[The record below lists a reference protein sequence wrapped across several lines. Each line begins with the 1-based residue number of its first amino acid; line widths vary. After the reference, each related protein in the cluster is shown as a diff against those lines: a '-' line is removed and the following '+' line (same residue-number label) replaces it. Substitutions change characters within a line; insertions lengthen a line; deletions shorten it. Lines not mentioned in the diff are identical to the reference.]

1 MNIEKHITSMKFVSW
16 NVNGLR
22 AALGKGFEET
32 MLGFD
37 ADCFCVQ
44 ETKMHPGQLEQEIA
58 GGYELY
64 WNSAERR
71 GYSGTATAT
80 RRTPVGVECAA
91 LDNEGRVLTLDL
103 GELYLVNVYSPNS
116 QGELARLP
124 YRLEWEASFRDYLC
138 QIGRAHV

>member
-64 WNSAERR
+64 WNSAERLWAWSVPLSTTKAGCSR
-71 GYSGTATAT
+71 ST
-80 RRTPVGVECAA
+80 
-91 LDNEGRVLTLDL
+91 
-103 GELYLVNVYSPNS
+103 S
-116 QGELARLP
+116 
-124 YRLEWEASFRDYLC
+124 ASCIL
-138 QIGRAHV
+138 

>member
-71 GYSGTATAT
+71 GYSGTATA
-80 RRTPVGVECAA
+80 RA
-91 LDNEGRVLTLDL
+91 
-103 GELYLVNVYSPNS
+103 
-116 QGELARLP
+116 ARLWAWSVP
-124 YRLEWEASFRDYLC
+124 LSTTKAGCSRSTSASCIL
-138 QIGRAHV
+138 

>member
-1 MNIEKHITSMKFVSW
+1 MNIEKHITFMKFVSW

-91 LDNEGRVLTLDL
+91 LDNEAGCSRST
-103 GELYLVNVYSPNS
+103 S
-116 QGELARLP
+116 
-124 YRLEWEASFRDYLC
+124 ASCIL
-138 QIGRAHV
+138 